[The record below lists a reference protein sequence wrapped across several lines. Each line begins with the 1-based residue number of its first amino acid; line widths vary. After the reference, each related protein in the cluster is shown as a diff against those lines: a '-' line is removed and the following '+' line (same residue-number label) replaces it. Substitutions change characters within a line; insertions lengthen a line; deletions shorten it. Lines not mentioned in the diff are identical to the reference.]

1 MANILIIG
9 AGAVSRAFSVVTSE
23 KNYITHILGTQFD
36 RNFLLSI
43 KKSKKRL
50 VNFPKRV
57 SFYDIGQIE
66 TVKKNKYSVIIFAL
80 NSNGAFVFHDGTA
93 TRLQL
98 NTDGHVDVTGNLDVG
113 AGVDVTGN
121 VVASGNV
128 SGVERE
134 IS

>member
-1 MANILIIG
+1 MKKILIIG

-23 KNYITHILGTQFD
+23 KSYITHILGTQFD

-80 NSNGAFVFHDGTA
+80 NSNGIDLGI
-93 TRLQL
+93 
-98 NTDGHVDVTGNLDVG
+98 
-113 AGVDVTGN
+113 
-121 VVASGNV
+121 
-128 SGVERE
+128 E
-134 IS
+134 ILKKILVRPMPILLLTKGLILKN